1 MFIIAPN
8 WKQPKYFK
16 NKALACL
23 RFFLPDSL
31 PALNLV
37 QNHQVG
43 WSKAGISVSV
53 CRALVHLSTGW
64 SQIRE
69 QRASVGTMA
78 GWQLGDR
85 RWSLAGWGGLP
96 PQMRG
101 GAGQGT
107 VSEPSQAMWASA
119 VGEGVKVNRQW
130 GSCLAAIG
138 GWLHLTDQQVSE
150 CIEDNG
156 IHVPHCG
163 ERDLQLWK
171 VKKLK

>member
-23 RFFLPDSL
+23 PSFLPASL

-43 WSKAGISVSV
+43 WSKAGMSVSV

-78 GWQLGDR
+78 GVAARCQALKPGRAR
-85 RWSLAGWGGLP
+85 RASTPEAWRCRPGHSFRAKSGYVGICG
-96 PQMRG
+96 RG
-101 GAGQGT
+101 GSESGQ
-107 VSEPSQAMWASA
+107 A
-119 VGEGVKVNRQW
+119 VGFLPGCNWRLITFDWSTNKWMYWR
-130 GSCLAAIG
+130 
-138 GWLHLTDQQVSE
+138 
-150 CIEDNG
+150 
-156 IHVPHCG
+156 
-163 ERDLQLWK
+163 
-171 VKKLK
+171 